1 MKKSNFLIVILLFF
15 SLIVDASLALMPA
28 HAEKEEIKLVD
39 ENFLKLSYM
48 CEEEKDAV
56 QWQVKYKCQS
66 EEGEQQRL
74 KFRLTDEKDKAID
87 YPKLDNLIERDG
99 WLIERSFSK
108 KTEGQLTFKRN
119 HSTKKLRLYVQ
130 VDQQKKADKNNKD
143 IEIKKDILERTEPFI
158 LEYGKTQKKTA
169 TTDSSERKKETR
181 MSSVSSEEFIGP
193 KINEKKSRNFLMS
206 PASNGSSLMYRSSY
220 QNKEPSYKEDA
231 GKYPE
236 FSWQPAGQT
245 NVINH
250 QACK

>member
-1 MKKSNFLIVILLFF
+1 M
-15 SLIVDASLALMPA
+15 
-28 HAEKEEIKLVD
+28 
-39 ENFLKLSYM
+39 
-48 CEEEKDAV
+48 
-56 QWQVKYKCQS
+56 
-66 EEGEQQRL
+66 
-74 KFRLTDEKDKAID
+74 
-87 YPKLDNLIERDG
+87 
-99 WLIERSFSK
+99 
-108 KTEGQLTFKRN
+108 
-119 HSTKKLRLYVQ
+119 
-130 VDQQKKADKNNKD
+130 
-143 IEIKKDILERTEPFI
+143 ERTEPFI

-250 QACK
+250 QGGLSNQIGWEHEGNWNVERDDFSKSYIKYGDDADNANIQIRKYAQETDQPDEFKIKLNIRGNTTYKPGVDIVFLLDNSQSMISNSDIRPGDANRKDNANAAFEKIVDELKKINEPTAENIRIGAEIFSDYSRYQS

>member
-1 MKKSNFLIVILLFF
+1 M
-15 SLIVDASLALMPA
+15 
-28 HAEKEEIKLVD
+28 
-39 ENFLKLSYM
+39 
-48 CEEEKDAV
+48 
-56 QWQVKYKCQS
+56 
-66 EEGEQQRL
+66 
-74 KFRLTDEKDKAID
+74 
-87 YPKLDNLIERDG
+87 
-99 WLIERSFSK
+99 
-108 KTEGQLTFKRN
+108 
-119 HSTKKLRLYVQ
+119 
-130 VDQQKKADKNNKD
+130 
-143 IEIKKDILERTEPFI
+143 ERTEPFI